1 MSLQLAAQH
10 LASRG
15 RGPDTQLIHMAPQEV
30 AGLHAL
36 AKAHGGSLTTNPDT
50 GLPEAGFLSKL
61 LPTLIGFGLAP
72 FTGGLSAALM
82 VGAGYTAATGS
93 LKKGLMA
100 GLGAFGG
107 ASLGAGLGAAGAAG
121 TAAAET
127 GLTAAGGVMGTNPML
142 ASPMTFGA
150 ETLGAA
156 APTAGLE
163 AVAGQGANAA
173 ANLTGIPGFTG
184 STVGLTP
191 PPGVMPAA
199 MAPPVTT
206 APPVAAAPAPVPTTP
221 VALPTATPAPTP
233 IMDKYSQMGRGIESL
248 TTPEGRSAFMGSVG
262 GGSGLLKSGM
272 MAASPI
278 MFQEPEPFK
287 KPKEEKPYEYSY
299 SSGYNPTPDE
309 GYTGAE
315 TGERMHFD
323 HRFTRKAAGGGLM
336 DIQPIEAMSQ
346 QNQSQMRPAY
356 AQGGVSDM
364 AVNPYTGAEN
374 FDEGGDTT
382 AKPAKDPY
390 NTMTGQSAAMYD
402 YLMGQ
407 GQRPAA
413 APRAPAPAMAVP
425 QGSGF
430 FGTAPGQVAPLPG
443 GTAFLGQP
451 PAGAA
456 PSGLSPITTP
466 EDSSPFKRLLGGL
479 SGGRSDEP
487 LTMSYTF
494 DPMTGG
500 FQKLA
505 PTEANYEAPV
515 TNTQMDYGSY
525 TGGGYAQGGI
535 ASLAEGGQS
544 HLGDY
549 SDGGRLLRGP
559 GDGVSDSIPASIGD
573 KRPARLADGEFVVPA
588 RIVSELGNGSTEA
601 GARKLYAM
609 MDRVQKARAKTT
621 GKDRVAT
628 NTKAERLLPV

>member
-107 ASLGAGLGAAGAAG
+107 AGLAGGLSAAGAAG
-121 TAAAET
+121 TAAAEAGT
-127 GLTAAGGVMGTNPML
+127 GLSALDAGMGAFPSTG
-142 ASPMTFGA
+142 TIGA
-150 ETLGAA
+150 EALGAA

-173 ANLTGIPGFTG
+173 ANITGIPGFTG
-184 STVGLTP
+184 SAVGLTP
-191 PPGVMPAA
+191 PPPAPLSGLDA
-199 MAPPVTT
+199 GMGAYP
-206 APPVAAAPAPVPTTP
+206 APVAPTTPIPSPTITLPPPPAAPAPSPYT
-221 VALPTATPAPTP
+221 
-233 IMDKYSQMGRGIESL
+233 QMGRGLESL
-248 TTPEGRSAFMGSVG
+248 TTPEGRTAFMGEAASKGVPASGVG
-262 GGSGLLKSGM
+262 GTSGLLKSGM
-272 MAASPI
+272 MAAAPI
-278 MFQEPEPFK
+278 LFQEPEPFK
-287 KPKEEKPYEYSY
+287 KPYTGSVLDYDYEYD
-299 SSGYNPTPDE
+299 PTNRTMPFIKVPKAK
-309 GYTGAE
+309 T
-315 TGERMHFD
+315 
-323 HRFTRKAAGGGLM
+323 AAGGGIM
-336 DIQPIEAMSQ
+336 DIGPVEAMSQ

-364 AVNPYTGAEN
+364 AVNAYTGAEN
-374 FDEGGDTT
+374 F
-382 AKPAKDPY
+382 
-390 NTMTGQSAAMYD
+390 
-402 YLMGQ
+402 
-407 GQRPAA
+407 
-413 APRAPAPAMAVP
+413 
-425 QGSGF
+425 
-430 FGTAPGQVAPLPG
+430 
-443 GTAFLGQP
+443 
-451 PAGAA
+451 
-456 PSGLSPITTP
+456 
-466 EDSSPFKRLLGGL
+466 
-479 SGGRSDEP
+479 
-487 LTMSYTF
+487 
-494 DPMTGG
+494 
-500 FQKLA
+500 
-505 PTEANYEAPV
+505 
-515 TNTQMDYGSY
+515 
-525 TGGGYAQGGI
+525 
-535 ASLAEGGQS
+535 AEGGQS

>member
-1 MSLQLAAQH
+1 MSLELAAQH

-287 KPKEEKPYEYSY
+287 KPEEEKPYEYSY

-323 HRFTRKAAGGGLM
+323 HRFTRKAAGGGIM
-336 DIQPIEAMSQ
+336 DINPIGAMSQ

-364 AVNPYTGAEN
+364 AVNTYTGAES
-374 FDEGGDTT
+374 FAEGGDATE
-382 AKPAKDPY
+382 KPAKDPY

-451 PAGAA
+451 PSA
-456 PSGLSPITTP
+456 PAKSPMG
-466 EDSSPFKRLLGGL
+466 SVMKAL
-479 SGGRSDEP
+479 GRSDEP

-500 FQKLA
+500 FQKMA
-505 PTEANYEAPV
+505 PTEADYAAPA
-515 TNTQMDYGSY
+515 TTTTQPDS
-525 TGGGYAQGGI
+525 GGYYAQGGI